1 MEKSYVAFR
10 KLSTAIYCS
19 HPICLRVVGVVCRKL
34 ALNES
39 VTEYIC
45 YSLVLSIIFGA
56 FLEAGSKK
64 IKSLII
70 CCEGKMNK
78 QMELLLKRYP
88 VLEECKNEVYQAYTI
103 LEESYQTGGKLLI
116 AGNGGSAADAEHI
129 VGELMKGFKLPRKPD
144 ADFADK
150 LIKENEELGTVL
162 AENLQGALPAIALD
176 GHPALSTAYMNDC
189 EPLLCFAQQVNG
201 YGKAGD
207 VFFGISTSG
216 NSKNV
221 LYAAITAHAKGMK
234 VIGLTGA
241 KNSKLEQMSDVCIKV
256 PQTETYMIQEL
267 HLPVYH
273 CLCLMLEDEFF
284 GEQD

>member
-1 MEKSYVAFR
+1 M
-10 KLSTAIYCS
+10 
-19 HPICLRVVGVVCRKL
+19 
-34 ALNES
+34 NEI
-39 VTEYIC
+39 EI
-45 YSLVLSIIFGA
+45 LV
-56 FLEAGSKK
+56 
-64 IKSLII
+64 
-70 CCEGKMNK
+70 
-78 QMELLLKRYP
+78 KRYP
-88 VLEECKNEVYQAYTI
+88 ELLVAKDDILKAYKVLRDYYSC
-103 LEESYQTGGKLLI
+103 GGKLLI
-116 AGNGGSAADAEHI
+116 AGNGGSGADAEHI

-150 LIKENEELGTVL
+150 LVKENKKLGTVL

-201 YGKAGD
+201 YGKTGD
-207 VFFGISTSG
+207 VFLGISTSA

-221 LYAAITAHAKGMK
+221 LYAATTAHAKGMK

-241 KNSKLEQMSDVCIKV
+241 KDSKLAQMSDVCIKV

-273 CLCLMLEDEFF
+273 CLCLMLENEFF
-284 GEQD
+284 GEIKDE